1 VTAKVTRISQVRQQR
16 LALAAVL
23 LGSTAAVAALSV
35 SAQESARTVSTVTIA
50 SDVELND
57 NYDLRS
63 DSLGDAV
70 IWSTRIGAGLRSRT
84 LVDEFSFDVS
94 GVARVADLPVTGTDT
109 AFDNPTVA
117 LSYGR
122 AVDDSSISVFAQGAR
137 ADVEFF
143 DPLSD
148 IDDDG
153 NFDDTTGSGTRTSL
167 RTGVQFELNGDGPIS
182 LTGFGRLDDISFED
196 TTDPDL
202 NDRRNARV
210 GAELGFRL
218 SPILTLTTGGSFGRE
233 EIDDAE
239 QTERTTSRA
248 DIGMAGRVNQRTT
261 IRARIGYSQVDTDRL
276 TGNETDEG
284 IVGDLSVQFD
294 EQRGATRLAFG
305 STIDENGERYSL
317 SYGKTVAWDNAKLD
331 ATVGLSTNADTD
343 VRAIGN
349 ISYQLTGRG
358 TQLTLGLRQVATT
371 DDEGRNV
378 LNTGGSVLLERVLT
392 RTGSIGLSV
401 DGGLTRVEDSN
412 DSDSER
418 VTASAQYNHALTE
431 DWNANVGYRYRYRK
445 SENDPSAASNA
456 LFFGVSRQFQSTR

>member
-1 VTAKVTRISQVRQQR
+1 MTAQVTRISQVRQHR
-16 LALAAVL
+16 LALAAML

-35 SAQESARTVSTVTIA
+35 NAQESARTVSTVTIA
-50 SDVELND
+50 SNVELND

-84 LVDEFSFDVS
+84 PVDVFSFDVS
-94 GVARVADLPVTGTDT
+94 GVARVADLPVKGTDT
-109 AFDNPTVA
+109 TFDNPTVV

-122 AVDDSSISVFAQGAR
+122 VVDDSSINVFARGER

-153 NFDDTTGSGTRTSL
+153 NFDDTTGSGTRNSL
-167 RTGVQFELNGDGPIS
+167 RTGVEFELNGDGPIS

-202 NDRRNARV
+202 NDRRNARI

-218 SPILTLTTGGSFGRE
+218 SPILSLTTGGSFGRE
-233 EIDDAE
+233 DIDDSD
-239 QTERTTSRA
+239 QTDRTTSRA
-248 DIGMAGRVNQRTT
+248 DIGLVGRINQRAT
-261 IRARIGYSQVDTDRL
+261 IRARIGYSQVDTDRIS
-276 TGNETDEG
+276 GNETDEG
-284 IVGDLSVQFD
+284 IVGDLSVQFA
-294 EQRGATRLAFG
+294 EQRGATRLAFT
-305 STIDENGERYSL
+305 SAIDENGERYSV
-317 SYGKTVAWDNAKLD
+317 SYGKSVAWDNAELD
-331 ATVGLSTNADTD
+331 ATVGLSTNDDTD

-349 ISYQLTGRG
+349 ISYQLTGRD
-358 TQLTLGLRQVATT
+358 TQLTLGLQQVATT

-378 LNTGGSVLLERVLT
+378 LNTAGSVTLERVLT
-392 RTGSIGLSV
+392 RTASINLSLA
-401 DGGLTRVEDSN
+401 GGLTRVEDRN

-418 VTASAQYNHALTE
+418 VTASAQYDRALTE
-431 DWNANVGYRYRYRK
+431 DWSANLGYRYRYRK
-445 SENDPSAASNA
+445 SDNESSADSNA
-456 LFFGVSRQFQSTR
+456 VFFGVSRQFQSAR